1 MQGLFIGINAKD
13 RRREDNQRF
22 LVEIRSIVLGLI
34 LGTTFG
40 LMGMF
45 SREQNTTTNKVV
57 IKPIIEPIEA
67 EYNAMPCMYV
77 ESENEP
83 ITEPIEVVT
92 PNVVEEKVYDEL
104 EYLACCVEAEAGNQG
119 MLGKRLVCDVILN
132 RVDSADFPN
141 TITEVI
147 NQDGQ
152 FSVVGNGLINRVS
165 VSDETFNACKLELIE
180 RTDSEILYFTAGQYN
195 PSGTPAYQHQDHY
208 FSY

>member
-1 MQGLFIGINAKD
+1 
-13 RRREDNQRF
+13 
-22 LVEIRSIVLGLI
+22 
-34 LGTTFG
+34 
-40 LMGMF
+40 
-45 SREQNTTTNKVV
+45 
-57 IKPIIEPIEA
+57 
-67 EYNAMPCMYV
+67 
-77 ESENEP
+77 
-83 ITEPIEVVT
+83 
-92 PNVVEEKVYDEL
+92 
-104 EYLACCVEAEAGNQG
+104 

-152 FSVVGNGLINRVS
+152 FSVVSNGSINRVS

>member
-1 MQGLFIGINAKD
+1 MQRLFVKSCSKN
-13 RRREDNQRF
+13 RCREDNQRF
-22 LVEIRSIVLGLI
+22 LAEIRSIVLGLI

-45 SREQNTTTNKVV
+45 SREVNRPTNKVV
-57 IKPIIEPIEA
+57 IMPIIEPIEE
-67 EYNAMPCMYV
+67 EYIATRCLYV
-77 ESENEP
+77 EAENEP
-83 ITEPIEVVT
+83 IIEPIEVVE
-92 PNVVEEKVYDEL
+92 PDVVEEKVYDEL

-152 FSVVGNGLINRVS
+152 FSVVSNGSINRVS

-180 RTDSEILYFTAGQYN
+180 RTDSEILYFTARQYN

>member
-1 MQGLFIGINAKD
+1 M
-13 RRREDNQRF
+13 
-22 LVEIRSIVLGLI
+22 
-34 LGTTFG
+34 
-40 LMGMF
+40 
-45 SREQNTTTNKVV
+45 
-57 IKPIIEPIEA
+57 PIIEPIEE
-67 EYNAMPCMYV
+67 EYIATRCLYV
-77 ESENEP
+77 EAENEP
-83 ITEPIEVVT
+83 IIEPIEVVE
-92 PNVVEEKVYDEL
+92 PDVVEEKVYDEL

-152 FSVVGNGLINRVS
+152 FSVVSNGSINRVS